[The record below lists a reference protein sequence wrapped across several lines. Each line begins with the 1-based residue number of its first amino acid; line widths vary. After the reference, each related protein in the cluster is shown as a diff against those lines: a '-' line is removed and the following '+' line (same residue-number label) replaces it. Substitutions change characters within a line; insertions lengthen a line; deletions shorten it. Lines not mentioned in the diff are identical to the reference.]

1 MSKSTT
7 LASARVNGS
16 EIIIELLS
24 PAGTT
29 AVILVT
35 WPSQASAIA
44 PIRFTAV
51 ASDIAKAFARA
62 STELTRIRAQRGQ
75 TPSGGDLIA

>member
-24 PAGTT
+24 PAGTPP
-29 AVILVT
+29 VIWVT
-35 WPSQASAIA
+35 WPPQASAIA
-44 PIRFTAV
+44 PVRFNAV
-51 ASDIAKAFARA
+51 AADITKTFARA
-62 STELTRIRAQRGQ
+62 STELTSIRAQRGQ
-75 TPSGGDLIA
+75 PPSGSEI

>member
-1 MSKSTT
+1 LSKSTT

-24 PAGTT
+24 PAGTP

-35 WPSQASAIA
+35 WPPQANAIA
-44 PIRFTAV
+44 PVRFPAV
-51 ASDIAKAFARA
+51 AADITKAFARA

-75 TPSGGDLIA
+75 TSSGGEI

>member
-1 MSKSTT
+1 MSNSTT

-16 EIIIELLS
+16 EIIVELLS
-24 PAGTT
+24 PAGTP

-35 WPSQASAIA
+35 WPRQASTIA
-44 PIRFTAV
+44 PVRFPGV
-51 ASDIAKAFARA
+51 AADITKAFARA

-75 TPSGGDLIA
+75 PPSGGAI